1 MGAYFANFK
10 RTLHH
15 LVFVSWV
22 CIKVLFPIFSVNNYN
37 FKVNNRNIRIMFEI
51 WTPEQRQNI
60 AIKKPE
66 RNAGWVATS

>member
-51 WTPEQRQNI
+51 WTPEQR
-60 AIKKPE
+60 
-66 RNAGWVATS
+66 